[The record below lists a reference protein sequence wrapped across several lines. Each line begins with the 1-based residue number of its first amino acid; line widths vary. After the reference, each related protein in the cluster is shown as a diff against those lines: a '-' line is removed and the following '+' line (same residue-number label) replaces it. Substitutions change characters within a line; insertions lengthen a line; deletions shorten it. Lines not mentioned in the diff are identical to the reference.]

1 MADVESL
8 LYSSDEEPL
17 SKIDNGKSLTNW
29 NCINPEC
36 LSNAERNDMITA
48 DTFSHFYYGIDK
60 LQNRKRKICSQCKSA
75 VVEKQNAC
83 VEKIRNRES
92 IFQEEL
98 KATDGVLVIDD
109 SDYEYATNSSESEVE
124 LDVFNNNFSS
134 VDDNSKQRLDIV
146 IDAGPSLGLGRV
158 GRGLGPPT
166 KGGHPQL

>member
-36 LSNAERNDMITA
+36 PSNAERNDMITA
-48 DTFSHFYYGIDK
+48 DTFSHFYYGVDK
-60 LQNRKRKICSQCKSA
+60 LQNRKRKICSQCKTA
-75 VVEKQNAC
+75 VVEKQNSC

-98 KATDGVLVIDD
+98 KAAKSKFNRFRELFRSFV
-109 SDYEYATNSSESEVE
+109 YEAI
-124 LDVFNNNFSS
+124 LDLIFSS
-134 VDDNSKQRLDIV
+134 S
-146 IDAGPSLGLGRV
+146 
-158 GRGLGPPT
+158 T
-166 KGGHPQL
+166 